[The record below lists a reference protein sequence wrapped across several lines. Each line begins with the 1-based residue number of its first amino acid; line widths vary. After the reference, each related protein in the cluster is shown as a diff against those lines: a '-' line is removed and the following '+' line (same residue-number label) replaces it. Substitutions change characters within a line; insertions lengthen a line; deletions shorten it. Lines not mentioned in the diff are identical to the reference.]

1 MEKIFDEYLLS
12 ELVRHKTNKIL
23 EQNSDKIDTEVS
35 SAWLQLEELR
45 RKVLESEEKNQK
57 LTKMIELSKSLDNDI
72 SIFKPFVE
80 SEMFSDKNLAE
91 LSNSL
96 EQSRHNLQVVGTE
109 VSDDIVHVCSSLGTT
124 LGGPT
129 YDAEASLMSTL
140 QQRMASAL
148 EDFEECRNSSRN
160 VENLN
165 AELSSLKLSHDQ
177 MDLSNRP
184 DRIRTIL
191 NVPNRPEV
199 QLIRI

>member
-57 LTKMIELSKSLDNDI
+57 LTKMIELSKSIDNDI